1 MEDSTAQDLD
11 QPTAK
16 SEEPLTHRVKSKVFK
31 VRQEAFEELARLLK
45 SADAGEIFPEY
56 CDILPKSIN
65 DSNPA
70 AQEKA
75 LLAFQALLSCQAANK
90 NYFQSLEYTEVV
102 KTLIDKCL
110 GQGKPNVKTVA
121 GDILQLLFEKSL
133 TSQNQQTVID
143 GIVWSL
149 GQKNQKTICA
159 GVGAVVDLLNT
170 FGPKKLNFL
179 KPFFGEVEK
188 LAGSS
193 NSAIR
198 TEALN
203 FYKEAGKWLGD
214 VVVKP
219 FIAGLKK
226 AQIDELEKFFQENA
240 GKGQPIAKK
249 NEDGNGSNTGTK
261 LKSVIILRNIF
272 VQIRHNKTTNKVL
285 FLIHMILWIRWMLS
299 RSSRNLSVRKCLLL
313 GSGQKKRNIWKS
325 CLRRRMW

>member
-1 MEDSTAQDLD
+1 MSQSIDNSDDRPLGAQKTSFFSDDRPLASGKKQPSPYEMEDSTAQDID
-11 QPTAK
+11 QPSAK
-16 SEEPLTHRVKSKVFK
+16 SEEPLSHRVKSKIFK
-31 VRQEAFEELARLLK
+31 VRQEAFEELAKLLK
-45 SADAGEIFPEY
+45 NPDSNEVFPEY

-75 LLAFQALLSCQAANK
+75 LLAFQALLSCPSANK
-90 NYFQSLEYTEVV
+90 SYFQGLEYTEVV

-121 GDILQLLFEKSL
+121 GEILQLLFEKSL
-133 TSQNQQTVID
+133 TSQNQQAVID

-159 GVGAVVDLLNT
+159 GVGAVVDLLNA

-179 KPFFGEVEK
+179 KPFFGEAEK

-214 VVVKP
+214 VLVRP

-226 AQIDELEKFFQENA
+226 AQIDELDKFFQENA

-249 NEDGNGSNTGTK
+249 TEEEHGSNAG
-261 LKSVIILRNIF
+261 N
-272 VQIRHNKTTNKVL
+272 
-285 FLIHMILWIRWMLS
+285 
-299 RSSRNLSVRKCLLL
+299 
-313 GSGQKKRNIWKS
+313 
-325 CLRRRMW
+325 

>member
-1 MEDSTAQDLD
+1 MSQSIDNSDDRPLGAQKTSFFSDDRPLASGKKQPSPYEMEDSTAQDID
-11 QPTAK
+11 QPSAK
-16 SEEPLTHRVKSKVFK
+16 SEEPLSHRVKSK
-31 VRQEAFEELARLLK
+31 
-45 SADAGEIFPEY
+45 IFPEY

-75 LLAFQALLSCQAANK
+75 LLAFQALLSCPSANK
-90 NYFQSLEYTEVV
+90 SYFQGLEYTEVV

-121 GDILQLLFEKSL
+121 GEILQLLFEKSL
-133 TSQNQQTVID
+133 TSQNQQAVID

-159 GVGAVVDLLNT
+159 GVGAVVDLLNA

-179 KPFFGEVEK
+179 KPFFGEAEK

-214 VVVKP
+214 VLVRP

-226 AQIDELEKFFQENA
+226 AQIDELDKFFQENA

-249 NEDGNGSNTGTK
+249 TEEEHGSNAG
-261 LKSVIILRNIF
+261 N
-272 VQIRHNKTTNKVL
+272 
-285 FLIHMILWIRWMLS
+285 
-299 RSSRNLSVRKCLLL
+299 
-313 GSGQKKRNIWKS
+313 
-325 CLRRRMW
+325 